1 MPSCNA
7 PPFKAYTRDAM
18 IRRIS
23 GLVLAVF
30 VASAPAALTACEL
43 TCAAADASHETPTHS
58 CHSQRPDA
66 PISIAS
72 GVHVCGHGD
81 ALPPAPGNMTA
92 YGAPN
97 AAAAIAAPLF
107 LADAA
112 RLQSRVPHV
121 TSSPPGPPTGA
132 GQLRI

>member
-1 MPSCNA
+1 VPSCNA

-23 GLVLAVF
+23 GLVLAVS

-43 TCAAADASHETPTHS
+43 MCAAADASHETRTHS
-58 CHSQRPDA
+58 CHSQQPGA

-81 ALPPAPGNMTA
+81 ALPPASGKVTA
-92 YGAPN
+92 HGAPN
-97 AAAAIAAPLF
+97 AAVAIAAPLF
-107 LADAA
+107 LSDAA
-112 RLQSRVPHV
+112 GMKNRSPRV